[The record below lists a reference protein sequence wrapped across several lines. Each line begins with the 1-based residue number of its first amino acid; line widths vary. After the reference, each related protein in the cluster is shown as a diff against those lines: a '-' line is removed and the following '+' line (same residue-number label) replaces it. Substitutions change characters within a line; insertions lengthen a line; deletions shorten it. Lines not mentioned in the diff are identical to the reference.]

1 MSPPVC
7 EWSLDDC
14 CLFLQRIAKTFKGSI
29 SDNILEEIIE
39 SFRKNHIIGA
49 SLIAFGD
56 KEWEQLI
63 PSLGFRFHCRKAIS
77 EKIKEEQTE
86 KMSKMQQRG
95 APKKAMRETAQITGM
110 PKISS
115 FFSREKSEAVLDLPE
130 DVDLLLLPKESSE
143 PAVQDTVVISE
154 NVQRLIEHL
163 LAKEKRESGFSSLLL
178 RKAILKYLELD
189 GGQVRNCARKLCTWS
204 QACGLKDAT
213 DENCRVRIKYY
224 KRMADALDH
233 INLSEHLTHFLANG
247 TLMNIRNSG
256 NCSSASFRL
265 GLAPGPKPVRGR
277 ARDRAL

>member
-1 MSPPVC
+1 M
-7 EWSLDDC
+7 
-14 CLFLQRIAKTFKGSI
+14 
-29 SDNILEEIIE
+29 EEIIE

-178 RKAILKYLELD
+178 KKEILLGSFALE
-189 GGQVRNCARKLCTWS
+189 VKL
-204 QACGLKDAT
+204 A
-213 DENCRVRIKYY
+213 V
-224 KRMADALDH
+224 
-233 INLSEHLTHFLANG
+233 
-247 TLMNIRNSG
+247 
-256 NCSSASFRL
+256 
-265 GLAPGPKPVRGR
+265 
-277 ARDRAL
+277 